1 MIPATFRRP
10 GFPLLF
16 AATTTSMFGDS
27 VMLLVLSM
35 WVKDLTDSNAQAGM
49 TFFWMVLP
57 SLLAPLLGGPIDRVR
72 RKPLLVWGNL
82 ASALM
87 VLPLL
92 VVRDAGDVWIV
103 WMVAVFY
110 GISFIVLPAGL
121 NGLLK
126 ELLPEHL
133 LVEANASMQTVK
145 ESFRLVGPLIGAGLY
160 ALTNGWAVVLVDS
173 LSFLVAAVLIARIA
187 LAEAKP
193 VHEEQHWLTEMT
205 AGIRHLARDQVLRP
219 VLVAFGLM
227 LLTIG
232 FAEASI
238 YAILDA
244 FGKPVEWA
252 GIVVTMQGIGAVVG
266 GLTSSRV
273 IRRISEPT
281 AIATGLALMAAS
293 FVVVVVAG
301 SIWVMLLGTV
311 ALGYSLPLIFV
322 AYTTLVQIRT
332 PQAIMGRVST
342 ALEVVFGTPQ
352 AISLAVGAVLVS
364 VISYRS
370 IFAIMA
376 LTTGA
381 GAVYLFAKAPQ
392 RLMVTAPAPEAEDRH

>member
-1 MIPATFRRP
+1 
-10 GFPLLF
+10 
-16 AATTTSMFGDS
+16 
-27 VMLLVLSM
+27 
-35 WVKDLTDSNAQAGM
+35 
-49 TFFWMVLP
+49 
-57 SLLAPLLGGPIDRVR
+57 
-72 RKPLLVWGNL
+72 
-82 ASALM
+82 
-87 VLPLL
+87 
-92 VVRDAGDVWIV
+92 
-103 WMVAVFY
+103 
-110 GISFIVLPAGL
+110 
-121 NGLLK
+121 
-126 ELLPEHL
+126 
-133 LVEANASMQTVK
+133 MQTVK

-187 LAEAKP
+187 LAEARP

-205 AGIRHLARDQVLRP
+205 AGIRHLARDEVLRP

-252 GIVVTMQGIGAVVG
+252 GIVVTTQGIGAVVG

-273 IRRISEPT
+273 IRRIGEPT

-381 GAVYLFAKAPQ
+381 GALYLFVKAPQ
-392 RLMVTAPAPEAEDRH
+392 RMLVTAPAPEAEDRR